1 MLKVLVTSPR
11 RCTNP
16 NKLSKMVDGG
26 DNLFLFG
33 DDFEAILDI
42 LDEDEVLQEQFSTA
56 ASEVSAKDVKIY
68 TYLVY
73 SKGFTEPHATVL
85 SREQTTVNKEFPDVF
100 R

>member
-1 MLKVLVTSPR
+1 MA
-11 RCTNP
+11 
-16 NKLSKMVDGG
+16 DGG
-26 DNLFLFG
+26 DDLFLFG

-56 ASEVSAKDVKIY
+56 ASEVSVKYVKIY

-73 SKGFTEPHATVL
+73 SKGFTEPHVTVL

-100 R
+100 RC